1 MEMSNH
7 KVTQHERDVRAGAPI
22 LASLLLIIT
31 VAALLFLPAF
41 LSFWVAVILPFIGI
55 ANYVQLQSKARKSGL
70 LSLREKLDGESER
83 RVFGG
88 IALLLSVVAA
98 LVIAGLLLLLA
109 PTVVSWSYTAWTAAA
124 LLWFLLSSM
133 FWRFSN
139 PTTSAQRD
147 TATRAI
153 TYLGAIKSVFY
164 AVFVQHAI
172 TQYLVGGNTITSLLI
187 VAVVLLPLIL
197 WYRASL
203 IYKVLGYHPSERW
216 R

>member
-1 MEMSNH
+1 MSNR
-7 KVTQHERDVRAGAPI
+7 KITQHERDVRAGAPI

-31 VAALLFLPAF
+31 VVALLFLPTI
-41 LSFWVAVILPFIGI
+41 LSFWIAVILPFVGI
-55 ANYVQLQSKARKSGL
+55 ANYVQLQSKAKKSGL
-70 LSLREKLDGESER
+70 LSLREKLDGKSER

-88 IALLLSVVAA
+88 IALLLSIAAA
-98 LVIAGLLLLLA
+98 LVIAGSLLFLA
-109 PTVVSWSYTAWTAAA
+109 PTVVSWSYTAWTAVA
-124 LLWFLLSSM
+124 LLWFLLGSM

-164 AVFVQHAI
+164 GVFVQYAI
-172 TQYLVGGNTITSLLI
+172 TQYLVGGNTITSLVI
-187 VAVVLLPLIL
+187 VAVALLPLVL

-203 IYKVLGYHPSERW
+203 MYQVLGYHPSERW
-216 R
+216 Q